1 MDFERELELI
11 IAQDPLGLLQIKP
24 KALTITPE
32 DRLIQSFQEINEFY
46 KHHNREPLETDD
58 INERKL
64 FSRLKHIKEDYE
76 KSMALKAFDVNGL
89 LNEVREVESVEDIL
103 EIDPLGLLKSEL
115 ENEPDIFTHK
125 FITALSEREQ
135 ADFIATR
142 KQCKDFDQFENSF
155 KDIHNDLTSGIRKL
169 LPYSEKQLEP
179 GTFFVQNGML
189 LYLDSVQNLVKDK
202 FDKFDGRTRVI
213 FENGT
218 ESRMKYRSLG
228 KILLEDGKAISAKI
242 TTSLSSDLDINDN
255 DVTSGFIY
263 VLKSLSD
270 NPEIKTLNNL
280 YKIGFS
286 RNSTEGRIK
295 NASKEPTYLMSDV
308 EVIAEFQTFNLNPQK
323 LEALIH
329 TFFSHVKLDVKLKD
343 EQGNVFTPKEWFIAP
358 LEIIRKVIEL
368 IISREILNYR
378 YDHLNSKLVLKTN

>member
-1 MDFERELELI
+1 MDFEKELEAI
-11 IAQDPLGLLQIKP
+11 IANDPLGLLHVKP
-24 KALTITPE
+24 KAAAITPD
-32 DRLIQSFQEINEFY
+32 DRLIQSFNEINQFY
-46 KHHNREPLETDD
+46 SQHQREPLETND

-64 FSRLKHIKEDYE
+64 FSRLKHIRDDYE
-76 KSMALKAFDVNGL
+76 KSMALKEYDTNGL
-89 LNEVREVESVEDIL
+89 LSKTKEIETIEDIIG
-103 EIDPLGLLKSEL
+103 IDPLGIL
-115 ENEPDIFTHK
+115 NAEPEDDIDIFSHK
-125 FITALSEREQ
+125 FIRALNEREQ
-135 ADFIATR
+135 ADFIAQR
-142 KQCKDFDQFENSF
+142 KQCKDFDQFEKSF
-155 KDIHNDLTSGIRKL
+155 KEIHSDLTSGHRKF

-189 LYLDSVQNLVKDK
+189 LYLDSVQNLTKDK

-228 KILLEDGKAISAKI
+228 KILLEDGKAISAKV
-242 TTSLSSDLDINDN
+242 LNSSTQLDINDA

-263 VLKSLSD
+263 ILKSLSD
-270 NPEIKTLNNL
+270 HPEIKSLDNL

-286 RNSTEGRIK
+286 RTSTEGRIK
-295 NASKEPTYLMSDV
+295 NAAKEATYLMADV

-329 TFFSHVKLDVKLKD
+329 SFFSHVKLDVKLKD
-343 EQGNVFTPKEWFIAP
+343 EQGSVYTPKEWFVVP
-358 LEIIRKVIEL
+358 LDVIRKVIEL

-378 YDHLNSKLVLKTN
+378 YDHLNSKLALKAN

>member
-1 MDFERELELI
+1 MDFEKELEAI
-11 IAQDPLGLLQIKP
+11 IANDPLGLLHVKP
-24 KALTITPE
+24 KAASITPD
-32 DRLIQSFQEINEFY
+32 DRLIQSFQEINQFY
-46 KHHNREPLETDD
+46 ALHNREPSESDD

-64 FSRLKHIKEDYE
+64 FSRLRHIKNDYE
-76 KSMALKAFDVNGL
+76 KSMALKAFDENGL
-89 LNEVREVESVEDIL
+89 LDEVKEVGSVEDIL
-103 EIDPLGLLKSEL
+103 EIDPLGLLKSES
-115 ENEPDIFTHK
+115 ENESDIFSHK
-125 FITALSEREQ
+125 FIRALNEREQ

-189 LYLDSVQNLVKDK
+189 LYLDSIQNLVKDK

-228 KILLEDGKAISAKI
+228 KILLEDGKAISAKAI
-242 TTSLSSDLDINDN
+242 NSSVNLSINDT

-270 NPEIKTLNNL
+270 NPEIKSLNNL

-295 NASKEPTYLMSDV
+295 NAANEATYLMADV

-329 TFFSHVKLDVKLKD
+329 TFFSHVKLDIKLKD
-343 EQGNVFTPKEWFIAP
+343 EQGSIYTPKEWFVVP
-358 LEIIRKVIEL
+358 LDIIRKVIEL

-378 YDHLNSKLVLKTN
+378 YDHLNSKLTPK

>member
-1 MDFERELELI
+1 MNFEKELEAI
-11 IAQDPLGLLQIKP
+11 IANDPLGLLQIKP
-24 KALTITPE
+24 KATTVTPD

-46 KHHNREPLETDD
+46 KSHNREPSETDD

-76 KSMALKAFDVNGL
+76 KSLALKKYDINGL
-89 LNEVREVESVEDIL
+89 LDEVKEIENIEDIL
-103 EIDPLGLLKSEL
+103 DSDPLGLLEDKNQNS
-115 ENEPDIFTHK
+115 NDIFNHK
-125 FITALSEREQ
+125 FTRGLTEREK
-135 ADFIATR
+135 ADFIAKR
-142 KQCKDFDQFENSF
+142 KKCKDFDKYEAIF
-155 KDIHNDLTSGIRKL
+155 KAIHSDLSSGKRKL
-169 LPYSEKQLEP
+169 LPFNERQIIA
-179 GTFFVQNGML
+179 GNTFVHSGML
-189 LYLDSVQNLVKDK
+189 VYVDSVFTLTKDRY
-202 FDKFDGRTRVI
+202 DKYDGRTKLI

-218 ESRMKYRSLG
+218 ESNMKFRSLV
-228 KILLEDGKAISAKI
+228 KRLFEDGKAISSEVL
-242 TTSLSSDLDINDN
+242 SLSSDGLLTED
-255 DVTSGFIY
+255 DVTSGFVYI
-263 VLKSLSD
+263 LKSLSSH
-270 NPEIKTLNNL
+270 PEIKSLNNL

-295 NASKEPTYLMSDV
+295 NAANEATYLMADV

-343 EQGNVFTPKEWFIAP
+343 EQGNIFTPKEWFIAP